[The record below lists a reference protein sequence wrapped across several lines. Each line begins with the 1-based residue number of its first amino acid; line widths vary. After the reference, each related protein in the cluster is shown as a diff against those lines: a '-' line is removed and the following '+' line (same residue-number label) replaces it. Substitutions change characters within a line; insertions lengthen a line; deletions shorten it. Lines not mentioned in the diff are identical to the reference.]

1 MVFICCFC
9 LTRTTNLSVWS
20 NPHSTQLSRPQ
31 SHQMLHGEW
40 PASSF
45 PLLPAGLS
53 SCSCRT
59 ELPTS
64 YLAVIV
70 RLSQLLGATGS
81 SLLRTPLRAPVQHGS
96 SRPQISASLL
106 EWKRLYCGTVWYFA
120 FFISISIYIFKN
132 DLFIFLLYM
141 HWCVACMYVWG
152 FWIPRN
158 WSYSVV
164 SCHRS
169 SGNWTWSFWKNNLWL

>member
-1 MVFICCFC
+1 MENDQPPAFLYFQQDC
-9 LTRTTNLSVWS
+9 LPVAVGPSSPLPIWLS
-20 NPHSTQLSRPQ
+20 LS
-31 SHQMLHGEW
+31 GC
-40 PASSF
+40 
-45 PLLPAGLS
+45 LS
-53 SCSCRT
+53 SW
-59 ELPTS
+59 ELPVV
-64 YLAVIV
+64 LCW
-70 RLSQLLGATGS
+70 GA
-81 SLLRTPLRAPVQHGS
+81 PLRAPVQHGS

-158 WSYSVV
+158 WSYRVV